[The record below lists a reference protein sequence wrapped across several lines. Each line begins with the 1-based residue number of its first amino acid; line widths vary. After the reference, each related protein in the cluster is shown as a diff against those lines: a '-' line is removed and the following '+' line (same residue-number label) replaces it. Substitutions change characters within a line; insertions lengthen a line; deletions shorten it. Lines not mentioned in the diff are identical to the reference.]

1 MEEILSS
8 LPEPMQLN
16 YTAVII
22 AVMFLMFLLVLNAL
36 IFKPIQATMLQRQRI
51 IDEGTD
57 AQRKAQKTVDESLT
71 EYKTSLLEARK
82 KAQSLTLQISKET
95 EMGVSQEIS
104 ASKEKALAMVQAAVT
119 EIDAQVARAKSSL
132 KEDTQTLAQQIVASV
147 LSRNA
152 S

>member
-57 AQRKAQKTVDESLT
+57 AQRKAQKTVDESLA